1 MARSISVKIPTA
13 TVLEMVESKVA
24 EYKAQIENYPVLLET
39 YKAERKA
46 YVEKVA
52 KFVADLIANG
62 KQELF
67 EGEWQ
72 DIIRLNHR
80 SYGGGVELT
89 IGKNLIGDLA
99 DQAPKEPE
107 NIDGYNGVKTKLE
120 ELEKTL
126 TVLRLT
132 PQEFVTSSTYNS
144 VLSLL

>member
-1 MARSISVKIPTA
+1 MARSISVKIPTS
-13 TVLEMVESKVA
+13 TVIEMIEGKVA
-24 EYKAQIENYPVLLET
+24 EYKTQIENYPVLLEA
-39 YKAERKA
+39 YKTDRKA

-99 DQAPKEPE
+99 NEAPKEPE
-107 NIDGYNGVKTKLE
+107 SVDGHYGVKQKLA

-132 PQEFVTSSTYNS
+132 PQETVTSSTYNS
-144 VLSLL
+144 VLELL

>member
-13 TVLEMVESKVA
+13 TVISMIEEKVA
-24 EYKAQIENYPVLLET
+24 EYKSQIENYPALLEA
-39 YKAERKA
+39 YKADRKA

-67 EGEWQ
+67 EGEWA

-99 DQAPKEPE
+99 DNAPKEPE
-107 NIDGYNGVKTKLE
+107 SIDGYHGVKQKLA

-132 PQEFVTSSTYNS
+132 PQETVTSSTYNS
-144 VLSLL
+144 VLELL